1 MAIIAPSRNFQGS
14 STDDVNDFSV
24 IKPSI
29 RTLKIDKK
37 NNTTGVMTYF
47 LPSYKVDD
55 KGFGV
60 WFNIIEVRT
69 QFGDKIKGKYVV
81 KNKAQDPAYHFERR
95 FKHLY
100 PEEAK
105 TEKDESGYTQHL
117 PYGHITKRVLYNV
130 CIKDKFQEGSMVL
143 ELPSYMGGD
152 QINKYHN
159 TKQPDGSF
167 PALICDPDLCTP
179 VFLKLDRNQWQI
191 QFYPTYAAKLPEE
204 FLDYEKGYIYDLDT
218 VTVEKDK
225 ESILD
230 TLRESF
236 SADVFS
242 RCIEGFDDN
251 IDIVTRQLPPS
262 QSLPPAPPQY
272 VAPTPAPVQ
281 PILIPQIQQMPVQ
294 PIQQQQP
301 LVIPQANVAPVV
313 AGLNIP
319 KVGQPAPSAA
329 PLPAAQPTNP
339 MRGLSSQPVLSQEAA
354 LAMLRGA

>member
-1 MAIIAPSRNFQGS
+1 MSIIRPGRNFQGS
-14 STDDVNDFSV
+14 STDDVSDFSI
-24 IKPSI
+24 IKSSV

-37 NNTTGVMTYF
+37 NNVGGAMSFF
-47 LPSYKVDD
+47 LPAYKVDSQ
-55 KGFGV
+55 GIGV
-60 WFNIIEVRT
+60 WFRVVEMRS
-69 QFGDKIKGKYVV
+69 QFGDKIKSRYVI
-81 KNKAQDPAYHFERR
+81 KDKAADPASYFERK
-95 FKHLY
+95 FKQLY

-105 TEKDESGYTQHL
+105 PVKDESGYNQYNS
-117 PYGHITKRVLYNV
+117 YGHISKRVLYNV
-130 CIKDKFQEGSMVL
+130 VLKDKFQEGSMVL

-167 PALICDPDLCTP
+167 PQLICDPDSCTP

-191 QFYPTYAAKLPEE
+191 QFYPTYAAKLPDE
-204 FLDYEKGYIYDLDT
+204 FLDFEKGYIYDLDT

-225 ESILD
+225 ESIID

-242 RCIEGFDDN
+242 RCIEGFDDTV
-251 IDIVTRQLPPS
+251 DIVTKQMPMS
-262 QSLPPAPPQY
+262 QSLPPPPPQY
-272 VAPTPAPVQ
+272 VAPVPQPAFIESAQQ
-281 PILIPQIQQMPVQ
+281 P
-294 PIQQQQP
+294 P

-319 KVGQPAPSAA
+319 KAGNPAASAA
-329 PLPAAQPTNP
+329 PLPMSPPTNP
-339 MRGLSSQPVLSQEAA
+339 MAGLGSQPVVSQEAA